1 VGLFQSG
8 TKIRYQG
15 QESAKRKFAL
25 AVMIPIFIYM
35 VFWTILP
42 YLWVLGMAF
51 FEYSPRRVGGSFL
64 GLGVDNPFIGI
75 QHFRNMLNFSD
86 SAPRHV
92 KLFHTAFKNTL
103 LFSAVIVPVNLAITI
118 PLAVMVNGLKRRRIS
133 NVFRTIFFT
142 PVIASAVGVGVIW
155 GYVFNP
161 QRGILNHVISTFA
174 GERIAISW
182 LRDANLQF
190 LGIPIGLIAV
200 MVAYLWFDLGY
211 NFVIYIAGLQ
221 NIPGSVVDASRVD
234 GASPLQRF
242 FRITLPLL
250 RPQILLTSILT
261 MISAFQ
267 VFEIVQ
273 VMTTGGPNN
282 RTRVL
287 ILDIFDNAF
296 RQQRMGWASAASI
309 VLFLVVLLISIL
321 QKRLIRQDW
330 DY

>member
-1 VGLFQSG
+1 
-8 TKIRYQG
+8 
-15 QESAKRKFAL
+15 
-25 AVMIPIFIYM
+25 MIPIFLYM
-35 VFWTILP
+35 VFWTVLP

-51 FEYSPRRVGGSFL
+51 FEYSPRRVGGGFL
-64 GLGVDNPFIGI
+64 GLGGDNPFIGF
-75 QHFRNMLNFSD
+75 QHFLNMLDFSE
-86 SAPRHV
+86 SAPRYV
-92 KLFHTAFKNTL
+92 KIFHTAFKNTM
-103 LFSAVIVPVNLAITI
+103 LFSIVIVPVNLAITI
-118 PLAVMVNGLKRRRIS
+118 PLAVMVNAIKRKTIS
-133 NVFRTIFFT
+133 NIFRTVFFT

-161 QRGILNHVISTFA
+161 QRGILNHAISTLA
-174 GERIAISW
+174 GEPVAISW

-221 NIPGSVVDASRVD
+221 NIPGSVIDASRVD

-242 FRITLPLL
+242 FRIILPLL
-250 RPQILLTSILT
+250 KPQILLTSILT

-273 VMTTGGPNN
+273 VMTRGGPNN

-296 RQQRMGWASAASI
+296 RQQKMGWASAASL
-309 VLFLVVLLISIL
+309 VLFLVVLIISII

>member
-1 VGLFQSG
+1 MGLIHSG
-8 TKIRYQG
+8 NRIKYQG
-15 QESAKRKFAL
+15 QEAAKRKFAM

-35 VFWTILP
+35 IFWTVLP
-42 YLWVLGMAF
+42 YLWVVGMAF
-51 FEYSPRRVGGSFL
+51 FEYSPRRVGGPFL
-64 GLGVDNPFIGI
+64 GLGGDNPFIGL
-75 QHFRNMLNFSD
+75 QHFIEMLDFSD

-92 KLFHTAFKNTL
+92 KLFHTAFKNTM
-103 LFSAVIVPVNLAITI
+103 LFSLVIVPVNLAITI
-118 PLAVMVNGLKRRRIS
+118 PLAVMVNGIKRKAIS
-133 NVFRTIFFT
+133 NVFRTVFFT

-161 QRGILNHVISTFA
+161 QRGIINHVLSSFA

-182 LRDANLQF
+182 LRDANIEF
-190 LGIPIGLIAV
+190 LGIPIGLVAV

-221 NIPGSVVDASRVD
+221 NIPDSVIDASRVD
-234 GASPLQRF
+234 GASPVQRF

-250 RPQILLTSILT
+250 KPQILLTSILT

-282 RTRVL
+282 LTRVL
-287 ILDIFDNAF
+287 ILDIFDSAF
-296 RQQRMGWASAASI
+296 RQQKMGWASAASI
-309 VLFLVVLLISIL
+309 VLFLVVLFISVI
-321 QKRLIRQDW
+321 QKKLIRQDW
-330 DY
+330 EY